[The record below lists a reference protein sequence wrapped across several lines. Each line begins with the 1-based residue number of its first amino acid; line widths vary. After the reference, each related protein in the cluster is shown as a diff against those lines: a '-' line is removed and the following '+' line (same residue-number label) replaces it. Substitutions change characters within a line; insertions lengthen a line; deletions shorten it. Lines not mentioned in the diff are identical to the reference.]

1 MTNIARFDPFAEL
14 VRYDPFR
21 DLESVFRFPRPVA
34 RNLPE
39 VPEMRMD
46 VVEDEKGYR
55 VKAEIPGVRKEDIKV
70 SIEGNQVSISAE
82 TKKETEAKKGETVL
96 RSERYYGSQ
105 YRGFSLPVEVDPA
118 RSEAK
123 YDGGVLELVL
133 PKKEGTVAK
142 RVAVS

>member
-46 VVEDEKGYR
+46 VVEDEKGEERVHSEEELKESGYR
-55 VKAEIPGVRKEDIKV
+55 V
-70 SIEGNQVSISAE
+70 S
-82 TKKETEAKKGETVL
+82 
-96 RSERYYGSQ
+96 
-105 YRGFSLPVEVDPA
+105 
-118 RSEAK
+118 
-123 YDGGVLELVL
+123 
-133 PKKEGTVAK
+133 
-142 RVAVS
+142 